1 MSEEL
6 YNSSDYC
13 SLAEQYEE
21 LKKENAELT
30 ADKIHLIQAAMDGGD
45 RYHYTAHDI
54 GYRDL
59 ERKVKALEAD
69 YSISNRELLILSVEL
84 ARLAELEAER
94 RWIPVSERLPEIGF
108 TGLCQVAG
116 NGYVIARYAP
126 YDSEGG
132 WTSDEIGY
140 CFVTHWMPLPP
151 PPELPRDE

>member
-69 YSISNRELLILSVEL
+69 CSISNRELLILSVEL
-84 ARLAELEAER
+84 ARRDEIIARLKNDTRLRRADDWAVRVRR
-94 RWIPVSERLPEIGF
+94 RWVFGGRMER
-108 TGLCQVAG
+108 V
-116 NGYVIARYAP
+116 R
-126 YDSEGG
+126 
-132 WTSDEIGY
+132 
-140 CFVTHWMPLPP
+140 
-151 PPELPRDE
+151 

>member
-69 YSISNRELLILSVEL
+69 CSISNRELLILSVEL
-84 ARLAELEAER
+84 ARRDEIIARLKEDAERLATRAVYWDDYGNEYECIHLECSGHSENILFDHAPDCPITLHRALMKELE
-94 RWIPVSERLPEIGF
+94 
-108 TGLCQVAG
+108 
-116 NGYVIARYAP
+116 
-126 YDSEGG
+126 
-132 WTSDEIGY
+132 
-140 CFVTHWMPLPP
+140 
-151 PPELPRDE
+151 